1 MARRLNRLTAVEVKG
16 IDQKGMYHDGGGLY
30 LQVSTAGTK
39 SWIYRFTLDGKAREM
54 GLGPL
59 NAISLAEA
67 RKRTAE
73 CRRMRHD
80 GIDPIKARGAQR
92 DQKRLE
98 GARSMT
104 FDVCAKAYIEA
115 HKASWKNGKHAEQW
129 RGSLRNYASPVFGSS
144 PVQAIDLALVMKALE
159 PIWQTKSETASRLRG
174 RIEAVLDWATVRGYR
189 KGENPARWR
198 GHLDKLLPARAKI
211 QKVVHHPALPFSE
224 IADFMVSLRNQEGI
238 AARALEFLILTSART
253 GEIIGARWDEVD
265 LNENVWVVPGARMKA
280 GREHRVP
287 LSRPA
292 LAVLKNMKEIRESDF
307 VFPGGRKGKP
317 LSNMAMLALLKRIG
331 RNDLTTHGFRST
343 FRDWAAERTTFP
355 REVVE
360 MALAHTIE
368 NKVEAAYRRG
378 DLFQKRRQLMEKWA
392 RFCSTPRQQ
401 AEVVSISYPPAAP
414 TRHG

>member
-1 MARRLNRLTAVEVKG
+1 MTNTAAPGFNRFISPGALARIGTSGPILYSDSPPVK
-16 IDQKGMYHDGGGLY
+16 
-30 LQVSTAGTK
+30 VTCSTAPCAALVTVP
-39 SWIYRFTLDGKAREM
+39 TVALV
-54 GLGPL
+54 

-80 GIDPIKARGAQR
+80 GIDPIEARGAQR

-104 FDVCAKAYIEA
+104 FDVCAEAYIEA
-115 HKASWKNGKHAEQW
+115 HKASWRNGKHAEQW

-174 RIEAVLDWATVRGYR
+174 RIESVLDWATVRGYR

-198 GHLDKLLPARAKI
+198 SHLDKLLPTRAKI
-211 QKVVHHPALPFSE
+211 QKVKHYPALPYAE
-224 IADFMVSLRNQEGI
+224 IGAFMEALRGQEAV
-238 AARALEFLILTSART
+238 AARALEFLIQTAART
-253 GEIIGARWDEVD
+253 GEIIGTRWDEVD
-265 LNENVWVVPGARMKA
+265 LTDKIWVVPGARMKA

-287 LSRPA
+287 LSGPA
-292 LAVLKNMKEIRESDF
+292 LAVLKKMNEICESDF
-307 VFPGGRKGKP
+307 VFPGGKKGMP

-331 RNDLTTHGFRST
+331 RNDLTAHGFRST

-378 DLFQKRRQLMEKWA
+378 DLFQKRRQLMEAWA
-392 RFCSTPRQQ
+392 RFNEIRANPGQGY
-401 AEVVSISYPPAAP
+401 SISGRAEKAAG
-414 TRHG
+414 R